1 MLAPGGT
8 FVAASCS
15 SHVSAEDFLTTL
27 DDVALGRSDLRLLE
41 LFGPPPDHPT
51 LAELP
56 RRALPEA
63 RRARVAFSFAM
74 TAEQYLVDNRA
85 GWRLAMSRT
94 RPTGEAPHAAR
105 PVLIVPGYGMNSYIF
120 GFHPRGPSMVDCFSA
135 RGLEVWTVDLRGQGR
150 SIRARGNNR
159 YGLAD
164 LAIEDLGAAIAH
176 VLANTQTG
184 ASTVDII
191 GCSLGTALAFAH
203 VASVPTAPVHALVS
217 MAGLVTWK
225 GAHPLVRFAFGSP
238 FLVGLMRIRNTRQLA
253 RFALPVVA
261 KRRAVALVRLLEP
274 PVDGSLAGLARW
286 CRPSRIR
293 TRSSTAR
300 SREWI
305 KRGDLVVRG
314 VNVSQKLPELKHPF
328 FCVVANDDGIVLPV
342 TSRHTYDV
350 IGSETKRLL
359 LVGDP
364 EQPIAHADLFL
375 CNGAQER
382 IFAPVADF
390 LLEV

>member
-1 MLAPGGT
+1 MEH
-8 FVAASCS
+8 F
-15 SHVSAEDFLTTL
+15 
-27 DDVALGRSDLRLLE
+27 
-41 LFGPPPDHPT
+41 
-51 LAELP
+51 
-56 RRALPEA
+56 
-63 RRARVAFSFAM
+63 
-74 TAEQYLVDNRA
+74 LVDNHA
-85 GWRLAMSRT
+85 GWRIAMSRT
-94 RPTGEAPHAAR
+94 LPSGDAKRAAR

-120 GFHPRGPSMVDCFSA
+120 GFHPRGPSMVECLSA

-159 YGLAD
+159 YGMAD
-164 LAIEDLGAAIAH
+164 LAVEDLGAAIAY
-176 VLANTQTG
+176 VLTNTQTG
-184 ASTVDII
+184 ARTLDVI

-203 VASVPTAPVHALVS
+203 VACVEGAPVHALVS

-225 GAHPLVRFAFGSP
+225 GAHPIVRFAFGSP
-238 FLVGLMRIRNTRQLA
+238 RLVGLMRMRNTRQLA

-261 KRRAVALVRLLEP
+261 RVAPSLLS
-274 PVDGSLAGLARW
+274 VYLNHQ
-286 CRPSRIR
+286 
-293 TRSSTAR
+293 STDLTQAAKMVQTVEDPHPIINR
-300 SREWI
+300 EIAEWI

-314 VNVSQKLPELKHPF
+314 VNVSAKVPAMQNPF

-364 EQPIAHADLFL
+364 GQPIAHADLFL
-375 CNGAQER
+375 CNGAQQR
-382 IFAPVADF
+382 IFAPIADF

>member
-1 MLAPGGT
+1 MPVT
-8 FVAASCS
+8 
-15 SHVSAEDFLTTL
+15 
-27 DDVALGRSDLRLLE
+27 
-41 LFGPPPDHPT
+41 
-51 LAELP
+51 
-56 RRALPEA
+56 
-63 RRARVAFSFAM
+63 
-74 TAEQYLVDNRA
+74 QYLVDNHA
-85 GWRLAMSRT
+85 GWRLAMSRR
-94 RPTGEAPHAAR
+94 RPATSVPRGAR

-120 GFHPRGPSMVDCFSA
+120 GFHPRGPSMVETFAA

-159 YGLAD
+159 YGIAD

-176 VLANTQTG
+176 VVANTETG
-184 ASTVDII
+184 ATTLDII
-191 GCSLGTALAFAH
+191 GCSLGTALTFAH
-203 VASVPTAPVHALVS
+203 VVSVPTAPVHALVS

-238 FLVGLMRIRNTRQLA
+238 RLVGLMRLRNTRQLA

-261 KRRAVALVRLLEP
+261 RIAPSLLSVYLNHQSTDLTQAAKMVQTVEDP
-274 PVDGSLAGLARW
+274 HPVINREIA
-286 CRPSRIR
+286 
-293 TRSSTAR
+293 
-300 SREWI
+300 EWI

-314 VNVSQKLPELKHPF
+314 VNVSRMLPSMKNPF

-342 TSRHTYDV
+342 TSRHTYDA
-350 IGSETKRLL
+350 IGSEKKRLL

-375 CNGAQER
+375 CNGAQQR
-382 IFAPVADF
+382 IFAPIADF

>member
-1 MLAPGGT
+1 M
-8 FVAASCS
+8 
-15 SHVSAEDFLTTL
+15 
-27 DDVALGRSDLRLLE
+27 
-41 LFGPPPDHPT
+41 
-51 LAELP
+51 
-56 RRALPEA
+56 
-63 RRARVAFSFAM
+63 
-74 TAEQYLVDNRA
+74 AEQFLVDNRA

-94 RPTGEAPHAAR
+94 PPAEGTTPSAR

-120 GFHPRGPSMVDCFSA
+120 GFHPRGPSMVDCLTA

-164 LAIEDLGAAIAH
+164 LANEDLGAAIGH
-176 VLANTQTG
+176 VLANTKTG
-184 ASTVDII
+184 ATKLDIV

-203 VASVPTAPVHALVS
+203 VACNPSAPVHALVS

-238 FLVGLMRIRNTRQLA
+238 YLVGLMRLRNTRHIA

-261 KRRAVALVRLLEP
+261 RIAPSLLSVYLNHKSTDLTQAEKLVQTVEDP
-274 PVDGSLAGLARW
+274 HPVINREIA
-286 CRPSRIR
+286 
-293 TRSSTAR
+293 
-300 SREWI
+300 EWI
-305 KRGDLVVRG
+305 KRGDLVIRG
-314 VNVSQKLPELKHPF
+314 VNVSKKLPELRNPF

-364 EQPIAHADLFL
+364 DQPIAHADLFL
-375 CNGAQER
+375 CTGAQER
-382 IFAPVADF
+382 IFTPIADF
-390 LLEV
+390 LLDV